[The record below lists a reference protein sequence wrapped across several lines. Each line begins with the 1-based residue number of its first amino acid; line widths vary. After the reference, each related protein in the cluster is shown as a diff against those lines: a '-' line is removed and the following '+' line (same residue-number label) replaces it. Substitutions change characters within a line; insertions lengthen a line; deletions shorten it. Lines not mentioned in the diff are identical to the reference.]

1 MNLTKGQRL
10 TLEVVGDSYGY
21 YTLNCFGRNV
31 KVKKFDFQRY
41 DKTPDRL
48 SCIVD
53 RADVN
58 NVYLK
63 QDMAPIFAARYK
75 PGESYEFI
83 VEADMTMTAMPH
95 YRVTQE
101 GVGYWVLLPA
111 KRGLKLSHGDRV
123 RCRVGRIQG
132 INLNLHIEEV
142 LDRHGEPPMVLVK
155 PAELADHAGEEA
167 FSGLME
173 AITEEPRMI
182 KARQMLK
189 ERNPEWVL
197 EALRAGRDY
206 IFSSEHTPEATMVST
221 LRSVAA
227 YILEDSVLL
236 GAFPAQR
243 RLALREELA
252 RLVSHCDD
260 MLTALSIVADGR
272 QGEYISDMMAKLS
285 ASGYLYRPESKLRTL
300 MCVFSLDPDSIDA
313 KMTELIS
320 IIHKGNVS
328 SWLAEPFCSAF
339 VEQLQ
344 LYIDSCHT
352 ILDNVSDIDGDD
364 TESRLDKMLAAIAIQ
379 QILAAGRTPSSSSD
393 TSDELVV
400 NRSRLYRYFSFK
412 GNCSKPQML
421 EKSFQVAVTG
431 DIPDKEFTWDDTKDL
446 SRLARKL
453 LYTQPLDS
461 SKYTF
466 TAPNALLSVSAD
478 SIDLRIPDDDASH
491 QVLPASLDLWHG
503 LQIWLDEPL
512 PMECRHPSTI
522 LQFRDTFAHVRK
534 ALRGVKDA
542 ASASQQ
548 SEKSKSKQK
557 QKAIEVPERKERV
570 RMLPD
575 PGDIVDIVVEPYSPG
590 EPGAERFSCR
600 VVEEGFRGKGYLDR
614 SNITRGNGAIPLR
627 VFFDEKN
634 RPYKLRARVMACSS
648 VDDSLS
654 FSILDELNRY
664 INANVEPG
672 TELNGVV
679 TAVPTRDSG
688 YNCDRFT
695 VLTEHGYTAWVDGA
709 EFADDMQNG
718 DIITLRVDSVGWG
731 ARADI
736 MATCISNYV
745 PGERVTFED
754 AFATLIYSYA
764 DAQVYTGW
772 HSTVLPSAETVD
784 EVADSAGQMDEPLS
798 ETRVEE
804 LMLIIARL
812 ADLETDMVKAYN
824 YFCFA
829 GLLAELL
836 DLEQQS
842 QYYAS
847 RCSIIEVLDEFASN
861 GRVDLARVDSLSSM
875 IIGSSASSLEAQKLK
890 LLAALDRP
898 ERTDK
903 VWDVIRTTPS
913 GQIEKLGRLILAYNA
928 LDGFKLGRERSAIRE
943 QIYNELHLVPD
954 TLPEQIEGGH
964 ESQTVEFK
972 TSLIYPAGN
981 SMRRDIRR
989 QTREILQIIAGFLN
1003 TSGGRL
1009 YIGVSDEGYVRG
1021 VATDMEFFKSADKM
1035 DLHLL
1040 NAVDKY
1046 LKMVDRFRY
1055 IQTSWQEY
1063 DGKSVYVIDVRP
1075 SHIPVALEGQYFQRH
1090 GTSTRFVPA
1099 ELESRFLEM
1108 RRDIPIP
1115 SISSLSVHKEPADIV
1130 PAPVRVAERPAVV
1143 VEPEPAPVVSAPAP
1157 APDHGAS
1164 PEPAAPVPAPVPAP
1178 VEEELTV
1185 AESSSQIATSN
1196 RRDNRHYDTCNGT
1209 PFHEPVSFFYITDKD
1224 GSYRLSPDPLW
1235 IDEESLLTLRMRE
1248 DEAEADLIAIFKSG
1262 HGLRL
1267 DYQRL
1272 DAQGRISGGELA
1284 FLTPARPTDGLFVYY
1299 LADDGRS
1306 VFKRYFPAESIRRG
1320 SDYEQ
1325 GDRLLPADSTFL
1337 RAIIIEPE
1345 RAASFARFER
1355 NGQRLSGGMA
1365 DLEADYARTLTYHL

>member
-10 TLEVVGDSYGY
+10 TLDVVADSYGY
-21 YTLNCFGRNV
+21 YTLNCFGKNV

-53 RADVN
+53 RADLN

-83 VEADMTMTAMPH
+83 VEADRTMSAMPH

-101 GVGYWVLLPA
+101 GVGYWILLPA

-123 RCRVGRIQG
+123 RCRVGKVQG

-155 PAELADHAGEEA
+155 PAELAGHAGEEA

-206 IFSSEHTPEATMVST
+206 IFSSSHTPAAPMVAT

-227 YILEDSVLL
+227 YILEDCVLL

-260 MLTALSIVADGR
+260 MLTALSIVADNR

-352 ILDNVSDIDGDD
+352 ILDNISDIDGDD
-364 TESRLDKMLAAIAIQ
+364 TESRLDKMLAALAIQ
-379 QILAAGRTPSSSSD
+379 QILAAGRTLASASD
-393 TSDELVV
+393 TDDELVI

-421 EKSFQVAVTG
+421 EKSFQVAVSG

-446 SRLARKL
+446 GRLARKL

-461 SKYTF
+461 SKYIF
-466 TAPNALLSVSAD
+466 TSPNALLSVSAD
-478 SIDLRIPDDDASH
+478 AIDLRIPDAESSH
-491 QVLPASLDLWHG
+491 PVLPASLDLWHG

-512 PMECRHPSTI
+512 PIDCRHPSTI

-534 ALRGVKDA
+534 ALRGVREA
-542 ASASQQ
+542 AQA
-548 SEKSKSKQK
+548 EKSKSKQK
-557 QKAIEVPERKERV
+557 QKAIELPERKERV

-575 PGDIVDIVVEPYSPG
+575 PGDLVDIVVEPYSPG
-590 EPGAERFSCR
+590 DPGSERFTCR

-614 SNITRGNGAIPLR
+614 SNITRGNGNIPLS
-627 VFFDEKN
+627 VFFDERN
-634 RPYKLRARVMACSS
+634 RPYKLRARVLACSS

-679 TAVPTRDSG
+679 IAVPTRDSG

-709 EFADDMQNG
+709 EFADDLQNG
-718 DIITLRVDSVGWG
+718 DIITLRIDSVGWG

-736 MATCISNYV
+736 MATCISSYV
-745 PGERVTFED
+745 PNERVTFED
-754 AFATLIYSYA
+754 AFSTLIYSYA
-764 DAQVYTGW
+764 DAQIYTGW
-772 HSTVLPSAETVD
+772 HSTTLPSAD
-784 EVADSAGQMDEPLS
+784 ADDDLADSAGQMDVPLS
-798 ETRVEE
+798 DTRVEE
-804 LMLIIARL
+804 LMLIIARV

-842 QYYAS
+842 QYYS
-847 RCSIIEVLDEFASN
+847 RRCSIIEVLDEFASN

-898 ERTDK
+898 DRSDK

-1021 VATDMEFFKSADKM
+1021 VDTDMEFFKTADKM

-1040 NAVDKY
+1040 NSVDKY
-1046 LKMVDRFRY
+1046 FKMVDRFRY

-1063 DGKSVYVIDVRP
+1063 DGKNVYVIDVKP
-1075 SHIPVALEGQYFQRH
+1075 SHIPVSLEGLYFQRH
-1090 GTSTRFVPA
+1090 GTSTRHVPA
-1099 ELESRFLEM
+1099 ELEARFLAM
-1108 RRDIPIP
+1108 RRDVPIP
-1115 SISSLSVHKEPADIV
+1115 VAPSVVAAKKEAPEPTQETPAADKPVAVI
-1130 PAPVRVAERPAVV
+1130 PAPMPD
-1143 VEPEPAPVVSAPAP
+1143 PAP
-1157 APDHGAS
+1157 APVAVED
-1164 PEPAAPVPAPVPAP
+1164 PEPVNEELLPPAAPVGP
-1178 VEEELTV
+1178 EEEIP
-1185 AESSSQIATSN
+1185 AHDPSRIATST
-1196 RRDNRHYDTCNGT
+1196 RRDNRHYDTCDGT

-1224 GSYRLSPDPLW
+1224 GSYRISPDPLW
-1235 IDEESLLTLRMRE
+1235 IDEESLLTLRLRE
-1248 DEAEADLIAIFKSG
+1248 EEAEADLIAVFKSG
-1262 HGLRL
+1262 HGVRL

-1272 DAQGRISGGELA
+1272 DQQGRISGGELA
-1284 FLTPARPTDGLFVYY
+1284 FLTPARPTDGLFIYY
-1299 LADDGRS
+1299 LTDDGRS
-1306 VFKRYFPAESIRRG
+1306 VFKRYFSAESLRRG

-1325 GDRLLPADSTFL
+1325 GDRLLPPDSTFL
-1337 RAIIIEPE
+1337 RAIVIEPE

-1365 DLEADYARTLTYHL
+1365 DLEADYSRTLTYHL